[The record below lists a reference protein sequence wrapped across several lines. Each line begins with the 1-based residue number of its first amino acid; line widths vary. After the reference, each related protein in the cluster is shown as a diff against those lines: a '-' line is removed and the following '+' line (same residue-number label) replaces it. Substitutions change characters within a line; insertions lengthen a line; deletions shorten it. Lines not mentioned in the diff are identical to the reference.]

1 MTTTLRARRTLLGH
15 PPCEGALLIIFTS
28 KSIQKDT
35 RLSGFNNYVIYSRY
49 LVRFFWTSKK
59 QDGTASGI
67 QIFHRAG
74 AAAYEIKGLG
84 SEITVYSDA
93 QYYEPYSI

>member
-1 MTTTLRARRTLLGH
+1 MLYTAD
-15 PPCEGALLIIFTS
+15 ISQIFLDI
-28 KSIQKDT
+28 K
-35 RLSGFNNYVIYSRY
+35 
-49 LVRFFWTSKK
+49 KK
-59 QDGTASGI
+59 QDGTASVI

-93 QYYEPYSI
+93 QYYEPYSIQIIQDEN